1 MVDARRMLSNL
12 TDALGRATRRAAG
25 RARQGADKAA
35 EHAKERVRGREEAP
49 LLDLSQV
56 DADEALFLVRVM
68 IASSAAD
75 GVVDESER
83 DRIQG
88 AMREAGLDPADR
100 AFLDDEIAWPRDI
113 EEIADAVG
121 TPEKAERAYAAAR
134 LVIEPDTM
142 QEREFLR
149 LLAERMDLTAEQ
161 VSRVEARAGGL

>member
-12 TDALGRATRRAAG
+12 AEALGRASRRAAG
-25 RARQGADKAA
+25 RAREGA
-35 EHAKERVRGREEAP
+35 EHAAERVRGREEAP
-49 LLDLSQV
+49 LLDLGAV

-68 IASSAAD
+68 IAASAAD
-75 GVVDESER
+75 GVVDDSER

-88 AMREAGLDPADR
+88 AMRDAGLDPADR
-100 AFLDDEIAWPRDI
+100 AFLDGEIAWPRDI
-113 EEIADAVG
+113 EEIADAVD
-121 TPEKAERAYAAAR
+121 TPETAERAYAAAR

-161 VSRVEARAGGL
+161 VSRVEARAGGI